1 MKNIAQSIL
10 LTCLF
15 CLPLIAVQ
23 GQDLSGVFMGTE
35 EVDGKQ
41 ITHEIKFAETY
52 SMHTVYESDPP
63 TFIKTLGGFHTVTAD
78 SLFVKLEFN
87 SDYAKDSVAS
97 IRLAYSLDGKSL
109 VFNGNTERTYTKM
122 ESNAQ
127 DLDGAWMFGTRGP
140 DTGQDRRGD
149 TRDRKTLKFLMDGR
163 FQWIA
168 YTLGTFK
175 FSGTGGG
182 SFVSKNGKYIE
193 QIEFFSRD
201 NSRVGASL
209 DFMYEVDGDDWHHKG
224 KNSRGEPM
232 YEIWM
237 RRAR

>member
-1 MKNIAQSIL
+1 MKKLALSTIL
-10 LTCLF
+10 SCLF
-15 CLPLIAVQ
+15 CLSFFFVQ
-23 GQDLSGVFMGTE
+23 GQDLSGVFMATE

-63 TFIKTLGGFHTVTAD
+63 TFIKTLGGFHTATAD
-78 SLFVKLEFN
+78 SLFVELEFN
-87 SDYAKDSVAS
+87 SDYAKDTVAL
-97 IRLAYSLDGKSL
+97 IRLAYSFDGKSL
-109 VFNGNTERTYTKM
+109 VFNGNTERIYTKID
-122 ESNAQ
+122 SNDQ

-140 DTGQDRRGD
+140 DTGQERRGD
-149 TRDRKTLKFLMDGR
+149 SRDRKTLKFLMDGR

-168 YTLGTFK
+168 YTVGTFK

-182 SFVSKNGKYIE
+182 SYTAKSGKYIE

-237 RRAR
+237 RRGR

>member
-1 MKNIAQSIL
+1 MKNLAQSIL

-15 CLPLIAVQ
+15 CPPLIAVQ
-23 GQDLSGVFMGTE
+23 GQDLSGVFIATE

-52 SMHTVYESDPP
+52 SMHTLYEADPP
-63 TFIKTLGGFHTVTAD
+63 SFIKTLGGFHTVTPD
-78 SLFVKLEFN
+78 SLFVELEFN
-87 SDYAKDSVAS
+87 SDYEKDSVATVQ
-97 IRLAYSLDGKSL
+97 LAYTFDGKSL
-109 VFNGNTERTYTKM
+109 VFNGNTKRTYTKM
-122 ESNAQ
+122 DSNEQ

-140 DTGQDRRGD
+140 DTGQERRGD
-149 TRDRKTLKFLMDGR
+149 SRDRKTLKFLMDGK

-168 YTLGTFK
+168 YTVGTFK

-182 SFVSKNGKYIE
+182 SYTAKNGKYIE

-237 RRAR
+237 RRQP

>member
-1 MKNIAQSIL
+1 MA
-10 LTCLF
+10 
-15 CLPLIAVQ
+15 
-23 GQDLSGVFMGTE
+23 TE

-63 TFIKTLGGFHTVTAD
+63 TFIKTLGGFHTLTAD
-78 SLFVKLEFN
+78 SLFVDLEFN
-87 SDYAKDSVAS
+87 SNYAKDSIAKVQVA
-97 IRLAYSLDGKSL
+97 YTFDGTSL
-109 VFNGNTERTYTKM
+109 VFNGNTDRTYAKM
-122 ESNAQ
+122 ESDEQ

-149 TRDRKTLKFLMDGR
+149 TRDRKTLKFLMGGR

-168 YTLGTFK
+168 YTVGSFK

-209 DFMYEVDGDDWHHKG
+209 DFMYEVDGNDWHHKG

-237 RRAR
+237 RRGR